1 MKKLFYSMF
10 AIAMALTTFTSCED
24 VPAPYDDPN
33 NTKPEPEVDENLIF
47 EESLTKNPG
56 TFTVFTTKGIAWS
69 FGGSYAKGTGYNN
82 GTNTESESYLVSPDI
97 NLSDVDKAFLEFEYI
112 FAYPTRKGEDKVLIS
127 DNFTGDPSTT
137 QWTDI
142 TGTLTPW
149 SNGDWNTWSKFIY
162 VFGQEYLG
170 KSNIRIAL
178 YYYGTPTDSRTWEV
192 KNFKIRKGEPE
203 EEPGPEI
210 PTDLVGDGTQAN
222 PYNVASALKVIQ
234 AVGSAGTA
242 EEVYVKGKL
251 VKIEPGKDGFP
262 NSFGNVSFYIS
273 DDGTE
278 SNQLYIYRCFGINGE
293 QITDE
298 NYIKKGDDLVLVGK
312 LVNFSNNT
320 PEMTSGGKIFSI
332 NGQSGPEPTPLADPT
347 GSGTQDDPYNV
358 SAALGFINNLGSDV
372 QSNEIYVKGTI
383 SRIKEV
389 NTGDYGNATYWIS
402 DDGSQSNELQVYH
415 GYYLKNEKFTDA
427 NAIKVGDE
435 VIVCGK
441 VVNFKGNTPEFVDK
455 ANYLYSI
462 NGDTGEPKV
471 AGTHDAPLTIADA
484 IAFGDAEHAW
494 VKGTIVGVID
504 AAGEAHFDYDD
515 AMSNIALPFLLADG
529 TTETF
534 TKELSKC
541 LVVKTARGSVIRNN
555 LHPSL
560 QTFGME
566 VIIYGPL
573 GSYSNLRGLL
583 DPPYAEIIM
592 PDGSKQTFGT
602 LPEE

>member
-33 NTKPEPEVDENLIF
+33 NTKPEPEVDENLIL
-47 EESLTKNPG
+47 EETFAKGFG
-56 TFTVFTTKGIAWS
+56 TFEVITLEGTPWTINYSTAT
-69 FGGSYAKGTGYNN
+69 GTGYDSK
-82 GTNTESESYLVSPDI
+82 TKVNTASRSYLVSGDI
-97 NLSDVDKAFLEFEYI
+97 DLTGIDQAYLEFEYI
-112 FAYPTRKGEDKVLIS
+112 FRYKSNAGEDKVLIT
-127 DNFTGDPSTT
+127 DNYSGDPTT
-137 QWTDI
+137 TNWNDI
-142 TGTLTPW
+142 TGTLIEG
-149 SNGDWNTWSKFIY
+149 NDWDTFSKF
-162 VFGQEYLG
+162 VHSFEPQFLG
-170 KSNIRIAL
+170 KNNIRIAL
-178 YYYGTPTDSRTWEV
+178 YYSGTDKASRTWEV
-192 KNFKIRKGEPE
+192 KNLKIRKGEPE
-203 EEPGPEI
+203 EVPGPEI

-234 AVGSAGTA
+234 AVGTAGTA

-293 QITDE
+293 QITVE
-298 NYIKKGDDLVLVGK
+298 NYIKPGDDLVLVGK

-332 NGQSGPEPTPLADPT
+332 NGQTGPEPTPLADPT

-372 QSNEIYVKGTI
+372 QSNEIFVKGTI

-541 LVVKTARGSVIRNN
+541 LVVKTARGSEIRNN

>member
-1 MKKLFYSMF
+1 MKKIIYLVTML
-10 AIAMALTTFTSCED
+10 AIAAFTSCED
-24 VPAPYDDPN
+24 VPAPYDMPTN
-33 NTKPEPEVDENLIF
+33 RPVEEPEVDENLIMEETFSKNFGSF
-47 EESLTKNPG
+47 EVVTVEG
-56 TFTVFTTKGIAWS
+56 TPWVINYGTAT
-69 FGGSYAKGTGYNN
+69 GTGYDSK
-82 GTNTESESYLVSPDI
+82 TKVNTASKSYLVSRDI
-97 NLSDVDKAFLEFEYI
+97 DLSDVNQAYIEFEYI
-112 FAYPTRKGEDKVLIS
+112 FRYKNNAGEDKVLIT
-127 DNFTGDPSTT
+127 DNFKNDPAVTE
-137 QWTDI
+137 WEDI
-142 TGTLTPW
+142 TGTLTEG
-149 SNGDWNTWSKFIY
+149 NDWETFSKYIH
-162 VFGQEYLG
+162 VLDQKYLG
-170 KSNIRIAL
+170 KNNIRIAL
-178 YYYGTPTDSRTWEV
+178 YYSGTDKGSRTWEI
-192 KNFKIRKGEPE
+192 KNLKIRKGEPQE
-203 EEPGPEI
+203 DPGPQL
-210 PTDLVGDGTQAN
+210 PDDLVGDGTQAN

-251 VKIEPGKDGFP
+251 VNIEPGKDGFP

-332 NGQSGPEPTPLADPT
+332 NGQTGPEPTPLADPT
-347 GSGTQDDPYNV
+347 GSGTQDDPFNV

-372 QSNEIYVKGTI
+372 QSNEIFVKGTI

-455 ANYLYSI
+455 LSYLYSI

-471 AGTHDAPLTIADA
+471 AGTHDAPLTIAEA

-504 AAGEAHFDYDD
+504 ATGAAHFDYDD
-515 AMSNIALPFLLADG
+515 AMSNTALPFLIADG
-529 TTETF
+529 TT
-534 TKELSKC
+534 KEPSKC
-541 LVVKTARGSVIRNN
+541 LVVQTARLSDIRKSV
-555 LHPSL
+555 HPAA
-560 QTFGME
+560 QTLGNE
-566 VIIYGPL
+566 VIIYGKL
-573 GSYSNLRGLL
+573 GEYKMGDYNGRGLSNTT
-583 DPPYAEIIM
+583 YAEVILSTGEKITY
-592 PDGSKQTFGT
+592 GTF
-602 LPEE
+602 PEE